1 MSNNERVTGLL
12 ALAVAFLLA
21 ATLVVVVQVLIPEG
35 L

>member
-1 MSNNERVTGLL
+1 MSDSERVTGLL

-21 ATLVVVVQVLIPEG
+21 AALVVLVQVLVSEG

>member
-1 MSNNERVTGLL
+1 MTDGEHVTGLL

-21 ATLVVVVQVLIPEG
+21 AALVVVVQVLISEG

>member
-1 MSNNERVTGLL
+1 MSDSERVTGLL

-21 ATLVVVVQVLIPEG
+21 AALVQVLVSEG

>member
-1 MSNNERVTGLL
+1 MSDSERVTGIL

-21 ATLVVVVQVLIPEG
+21 ATLVVVVQVLISEG